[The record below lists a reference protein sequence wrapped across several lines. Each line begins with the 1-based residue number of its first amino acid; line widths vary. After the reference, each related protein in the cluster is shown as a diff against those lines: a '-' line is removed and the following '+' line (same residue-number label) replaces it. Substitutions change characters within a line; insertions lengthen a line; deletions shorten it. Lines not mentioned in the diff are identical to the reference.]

1 MSLNQINQVSDE
13 SSYGVGPKTDESA
26 FEQIDNAPEYRQGDT
41 ESLRLEKKVTVTDP
55 VFGEILEDG
64 PNYRNV
70 HLPQHKSLGSR
81 PQEYVTD
88 GT

>member
-1 MSLNQINQVSDE
+1 MSFNQINQVSDE
-13 SSYGVGPKTDESA
+13 LSHGVGPKTDGSA
-26 FEQIDNAPEYRQGDT
+26 FEQIDNAPEYRHGDT

-81 PQEYVTD
+81 PQECVTD